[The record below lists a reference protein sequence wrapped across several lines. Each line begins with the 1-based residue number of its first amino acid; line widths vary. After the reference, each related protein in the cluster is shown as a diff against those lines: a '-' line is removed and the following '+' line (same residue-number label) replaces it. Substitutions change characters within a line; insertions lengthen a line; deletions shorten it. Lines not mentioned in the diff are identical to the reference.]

1 MKAPMV
7 ILILNVAGAR
17 GFLLVFSQQQEKPPQ
32 AAQGQG
38 AAGYGSV
45 ASGGG
50 NVAPP
55 SGADGK

>member
-1 MKAPMV
+1 MV
-7 ILILNVAGAR
+7 ILILIVAGAL
-17 GFLLVFSQQQEKPPQ
+17 GFLLVFSQQQEKSPQ

-38 AAGYGSV
+38 AAGYGSA